1 MTGLL
6 GATLSE
12 QTTFVSAC
20 LYGPEGTGKTT
31 DALRL
36 TKVCKKGQR
45 ILLVN
50 AEAGAKVEALRQR
63 GVDVSKVEIWPK
75 PEDGGAAA
83 LTYEGLETLAE
94 GLAKEAAK
102 YAGVVWDSGTEITR
116 LILDQVVEEAKV
128 RDQRLGKQRARFQ
141 VNLDDHGTAS
151 AALRMLL
158 RKFRNLPMHFVI
170 TALERRDIDED
181 TGKVRYGPAMAPA
194 MANDTAGLVDIVGYT
209 MVEEVGNE
217 EIRSARFVPRERRRA
232 KDRFGLLPA
241 KLADPYMDRIIAYIN
256 GDLAKGNDPVQAHV
270 RELLQ
275 AAAAPAQPATADAA
289 EPKKEAASAQAG

>member
-12 QTTFVSAC
+12 QTTYLSVC

-36 TKVCKKGQR
+36 TRLCEDDQR
-45 ILLVN
+45 VMLVD
-50 AEAGAKVEALRQR
+50 AEGGAKVEALRQR
-63 GVDVSKVEIWPK
+63 GVDVSKVEVWPK
-75 PEDGGAAA
+75 PTDGGATAI
-83 LTYEGLETLAE
+83 TYDGLEDLAE
-94 GLAKEAAK
+94 GLLKESEK
-102 YAGVVWDSGTEITR
+102 YVGCVWDSGGEITR
-116 LILDQVVEEAKV
+116 LILDQAVAEAKAREEAK
-128 RDQRLGKQRARFQ
+128 GKQRARFQ
-141 VNLDDHGTAS
+141 VNLDDHGVAS

-158 RKFRNLPMHFVI
+158 RKYRNLPMHFVI

-181 TGKVRYGPAMAPA
+181 TGKVRYGPAMSPA
-194 MANDTAGLVDIVGYT
+194 MANDTCGLVDVVGFT
-209 MVEEVGNE
+209 MVEDIGGE

-241 KLADPYMDRIIAYIN
+241 KLADPFLDRIVAYIT
-256 GDLAKGNDPVQAHV
+256 GDLSKGNDPVQAHI

-275 AAAAPAQPATADAA
+275 AASAQNNGAAQSAPATA
-289 EPKKEAASAQAG
+289 PTGG